1 MTQINSEDFGQ
12 TFWLDEENNLMSC
25 PTFIDGKPD
34 KLNSGYVCDWEDWEN
49 VNYFKLFEIIST
61 LISQKLNLIE
71 VKN

>member
-49 VNYFKLFEIIST
+49 VNYF
-61 LISQKLNLIE
+61 
-71 VKN
+71 